1 MKRFII
7 DLAKHVMAFL
17 PFIIGLTL
25 IHRYVEFD
33 TAVLTGLSMILGE
46 ISYNDK

>member
-7 DLAKHVMAFL
+7 DLVKHLMFFS
-17 PFIIGLTL
+17 PSIIALTFV
-25 IHRYVEFD
+25 HRQWGFD

-46 ISYNDK
+46 ISYTNK